1 MDPPTQLYLYFCK
14 VDLHPESTHSHQ
26 YGNKRFENLFVTI
39 PLQKKMVASRW
50 SNRHPEIQKQ
60 TLLDISQ
67 LLKIKWNKAVIMKL
81 FKSLTSQR
89 ISENNIEPK
98 ICTKPLLLLSYLDD
112 DIMNWSRQWACRS
125 RGVTLPFDDL
135 KRTLQDN
142 DRLLNHS
149 ALHPYTH
156 YMYVSLPYS
165 YI

>member
-1 MDPPTQLYLYFCK
+1 MQLYLYFCK

-26 YGNKRFENLFVTI
+26 YGNKRFETMFITNHI
-39 PLQKKMVASRW
+39 QKKIVASRW

-60 TLLDISQ
+60 TLDISQ

-81 FKSLTSQR
+81 FKLLTSQG
-89 ISENNIEPK
+89 ISENNTETK
-98 ICTKPLLLLSYLDD
+98 NCTKPSLLLRYLDD
-112 DIMNWSRQWACRS
+112 DIMNWSRQWSCRS

-156 YMYVSLPYS
+156 YVSLPYS